1 VSFERFHLSKA
12 ALGWLAALV
21 VMNLVLV
28 AVIATR
34 EPDAGVP
41 AAATERSSD
50 GAPLRLLAELS
61 REEREALE
69 RKPEELEERD
79 LPQLVVEPPRLCRMW
94 GPYTD
99 LSVVE
104 AVRELVRPVGEEME
118 IRSTEVVSSPD
129 YLVYLNTDSNL
140 DNARRLLKE
149 LEAQSIEGYVIAGGE
164 FENSVSAGVFSSER
178 RADRQ
183 MSRLSEL
190 GYSPRLEALERVQTV
205 HHLLALVPVDFQL
218 PDHED
223 SDCQAIARIP

>member
-1 VSFERFHLSKA
+1 MSFERSHLSKA
-12 ALGWLAALV
+12 ALGCLAVLLLLNLALIV
-21 VMNLVLV
+21 IFV
-28 AVIATR
+28 AR
-34 EPDAGVP
+34 EPDTRAPVT
-41 AAATERSSD
+41 AASETD
-50 GAPLRLLAELS
+50 GPSLRLLGELS
-61 REEREALE
+61 TEEREALE
-69 RKPEELEERD
+69 RKPAEEEVRT
-79 LPQLVVEPPRLCRMW
+79 LPQLVVEPPKLCRMW

-99 LSVVE
+99 MSVVE

-149 LEAQSIEGYVIAGGE
+149 LEAQNIEGYVIAGGQ

-183 MSRLSEL
+183 MARLTEL
-190 GYSPRLEALERVQTV
+190 GYAPRVEALERVQIV
-205 HHLLALVPVDFQL
+205 HHLLALVPVDFRL

-223 SDCQAIARIP
+223 TDCQAIAHIP